1 MLMLSD
7 TAVSAT
13 GLYLRRWFVL
23 DVLGCLP
30 IDYILLISDLSKPVS
45 LQSSEIFG
53 VLLNVCAEQAGSLI

>member
-1 MLMLSD
+1 MLILSD

-13 GLYLRRWFVL
+13 GLYLRRWFVP

-45 LQSSEIFG
+45 LLPSKTFG